1 LLGDESIMADSCQ
14 MLRWEV
20 KVLQREYQNRVLDV
34 ASKHAIDM
42 TELNGFRMINKA
54 RKASRIENARSRIK
68 NSGL

>member
-1 LLGDESIMADSCQ
+1 MADSCQ

-20 KVLQREYQNRVLDV
+20 KVLQRGYQNRVLDV

-42 TELNGFRMINKA
+42 TKLNGFRMINKA